1 MIIILQ
7 NIVGISCQDEAQ
19 KNSKPEIE
27 YNVSLVI
34 SVVISDMLPVQE
46 KEEWKRRVQK
56 KRKKE
61 SSQICK
67 KEEKI
72 AILKTTFYQPRFRV
86 VQRVVK
92 SSYFAKIV
100 IRFVVE
106 NVANKIYNHDIVWKA
121 D

>member
-56 KRKKE
+56 KRKKRILTNLQKRRE
-61 SSQICK
+61 NRHFKNDILSTSFQSSSKGCK
-67 KEEKI
+67 K
-72 AILKTTFYQPRFRV
+72 
-86 VQRVVK
+86 
-92 SSYFAKIV
+92 
-100 IRFVVE
+100 
-106 NVANKIYNHDIVWKA
+106 
-121 D
+121 